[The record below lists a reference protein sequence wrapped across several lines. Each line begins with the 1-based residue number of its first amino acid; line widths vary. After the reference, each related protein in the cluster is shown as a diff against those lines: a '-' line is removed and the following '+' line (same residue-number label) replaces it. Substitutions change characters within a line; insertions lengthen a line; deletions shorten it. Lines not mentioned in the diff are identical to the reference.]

1 MQNITQVIAAISTP
15 PGKGGVAII
24 RLSGEGAFSIAEKI
38 FRPIKATDFSSI
50 PPRYACYGHILDG
63 EERIDDVLLTKFPAP
78 NSYTGEDT
86 VEIACHGGALVTKT
100 ILELLLISGARA
112 ADAGEFTKRAFING
126 KISLTDAEAIGR
138 LLEAESRE
146 QIKLSSDSSR
156 SALSKKIAEI
166 RASLVSL
173 MSSVYARIDYPD
185 EDLGDFDD
193 SELLGS
199 LYNIRKE
206 IDFLRSTYKT
216 GKAVS
221 QGVKTVI
228 CGKPNAGKSS
238 FYNSLLGEEAA
249 IVTDIEG
256 TTRDV
261 LERSL
266 PLGKVVLRL
275 ADTAGIRTGEKIDA
289 VEQIGIGKSLEKI
302 EECELLFAIF
312 DLSREFDAQDRFI
325 LDFIK
330 NTNSPKIAI
339 LNKTDKEKLFDEN
352 LLGDIFDHTIKMSAG
367 GECKEAL
374 EEIRETVDKLF
385 TDERLSI
392 GNDAVI
398 SSARQNASVARAL
411 DFVNGAIASLEM
423 GFAQDAASSDIE
435 RALGAISELDG
446 RAVSEEV
453 VADIFSKFCVGK

>member
-1 MQNITQVIAAISTP
+1 
-15 PGKGGVAII
+15 
-24 RLSGEGAFSIAEKI
+24 
-38 FRPIKATDFSSI
+38 
-50 PPRYACYGHILDG
+50 
-63 EERIDDVLLTKFPAP
+63 
-78 NSYTGEDT
+78 
-86 VEIACHGGALVTKT
+86 
-100 ILELLLISGARA
+100 
-112 ADAGEFTKRAFING
+112 
-126 KISLTDAEAIGR
+126 
-138 LLEAESRE
+138 
-146 QIKLSSDSSR
+146 
-156 SALSKKIAEI
+156 
-166 RASLVSL
+166 

-312 DLSREFDAQDRFI
+312 DTSRAFDNEDELIIEA
-325 LDFIK
+325 IK
-330 NTNSPKIAI
+330 GSSAPKIAL
-339 LNKTDKEKLFDEN
+339 LNKSDLVSKFDEER
-352 LLGDIFDHTIKMSAG
+352 LSCFDRVLHISAREKE
-367 GECKEAL
+367 GEAVSAL
-374 EEIRETVDKLF
+374 AELVNQLF
-385 TDERLSI
+385 TDERIVI
-392 GNDAVI
+392 GQDAII
-398 SSARQNASVARAL
+398 SSARQHAALTRCL
-411 DFVNGAIASLEM
+411 DFIDAAIESLTL
-423 GFAQDAASSDIE
+423 GFAQDAASCDIE

-446 RAVSEEV
+446 RAVSEEIV
-453 VADIFSKFCVGK
+453 SDIFSKFCVGK